1 MKKWISTFLIVLTLT
16 TAVQSIFPKR
26 AEAVSIVA
34 AGIGYWGYQAA
45 KKSGS
50 PESEV
55 YGYASVL
62 IAGMGIYAFV
72 QCLVFG
78 AVACVLDE
86 EKEGLPRLTA
96 NYLIENGYTVT
107 EAQALLQDEASF
119 TEFAKGYV
127 IQFDS
132 SDNSATLGKALRAH
146 FPSVSESYVQLMAMR
161 LGMPVVN

>member
-1 MKKWISTFLIVLTLT
+1 
-16 TAVQSIFPKR
+16 
-26 AEAVSIVA
+26 
-34 AGIGYWGYQAA
+34 
-45 KKSGS
+45 
-50 PESEV
+50 
-55 YGYASVL
+55 
-62 IAGMGIYAFV
+62 
-72 QCLVFG
+72 
-78 AVACVLDE
+78 
-86 EKEGLPRLTA
+86 
-96 NYLIENGYTVT
+96 VT